1 MERSVLAGRCK
12 FEARVIIKD
21 QPLEDYETIDIQCA
35 NEEGHVKDHLILVKD
50 NEQI

>member
-1 MERSVLAGRCK
+1 MTRCK
-12 FEARVIIKD
+12 FEARVVMDDGNCNVKN
-21 QPLEDYETIDIQCA
+21 IQCA